1 MNDPGQRDRLLGL
14 SGDALLDECE
24 MDRFRASGPG
34 GQKRNKTES
43 AVRLRHPG
51 TGIQAHASESR
62 SQHENRMVAL
72 RRLRQRI
79 ALELREPVVL
89 QGYRAPA
96 ELTAWLMRPG
106 RSSRREREAGSY
118 LRGIAALLDVFVAV
132 ECVMADAA
140 EILGAT
146 TNLLSKRIAEDEALA
161 RKVNELRAARD
172 LRPLR

>member
-1 MNDPGQRDRLLGL
+1 LSQRDRLLGL
-14 SGDALLDECE
+14 PGDALLDECE

-43 AVRLRHPG
+43 AVRLRHLP

-62 SQHENRMVAL
+62 SQHANRGVAL

-79 ALELREPVVL
+79 ALDLREPVVL
-89 QGYRAPA
+89 QGYAAPV
-96 ELTAWLMRPG
+96 ELTAWLIRPG
-106 RSSRREREAGSY
+106 RPTRREREAGPY
-118 LRGIAALLDVFVAV
+118 LRAVAALLDLFVAV
-132 ECVMADAA
+132 DGVIADAA
-140 EILGAT
+140 EVLGVT
-146 TNLLSKRIAEDEALA
+146 TNLLSKRIGADEALA